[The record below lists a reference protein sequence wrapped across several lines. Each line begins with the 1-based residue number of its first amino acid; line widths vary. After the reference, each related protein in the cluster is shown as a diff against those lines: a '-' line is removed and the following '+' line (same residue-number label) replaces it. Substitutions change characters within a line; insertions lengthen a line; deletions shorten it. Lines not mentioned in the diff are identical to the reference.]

1 MTSFSPAPIS
11 GAWIVEGVRHQD
23 SRGWFQELFKQS
35 TVRDATSIDFVP
47 VQLNVSHSVRG
58 VIRGIHYSVAPQG
71 QAKYVSVLDGEVD
84 DYIID
89 VRRGSP
95 TFGQWT
101 RVRLTAD
108 EGKSVLL
115 GSNLA
120 HAFEVI
126 SDRATV
132 CYGVTAEFNPAVELA
147 INPFCS
153 TLSIDWRI
161 KDSTQISD
169 KDRSAPDTSDQDR
182 AGNLPLF

>member
-1 MTSFSPAPIS
+1 MTSFSPAPIL

-35 TVRDATSIDFVP
+35 VVKDATALDFMP

-71 QAKYVSVLDGEVD
+71 QAKYVSVLDGQID

-89 VRRGSP
+89 VRLGSP

-101 RVRLTAD
+101 RVRLSAN
-108 EGKSVLL
+108 ECKSVLL

-120 HAFEVI
+120 HAFQAI

-132 CYGVTAEFNPAVELA
+132 CYGVTTEFNPEVELA
-147 INPFCS
+147 INPFCE
-153 TLSIDWRI
+153 TLAIDWHI
-161 KDSTQISD
+161 KDAAHVSD
-169 KDRSAPDTSDQDR
+169 KDLTAPDTAEQER
-182 AGNLPLF
+182 TRNLPIF